1 MLFFEDVL
9 VLDELLHD
17 TLHCDNVYAI
27 NLIVDLLEISI
38 EILRLQVYPQGSD
51 AMDELQAIHEEK
63 WSLLLCLLHE
73 RDVLEAIDEVMAAC
87 DDNDSADE
95 TECEID

>member
-9 VLDELLHD
+9 VLDELLHY

-27 NLIVDLLEISI
+27 NLLVDLLEISI
-38 EILRLQVYPQGSD
+38 EILRLQVYPQDSGSI
-51 AMDELQAIHEEK
+51 DELQAIHEEK

-73 RDVLEAIDEVMAAC
+73 RDVLEAIEEVMAVC
-87 DDNDSADE
+87 DNDDSADE
-95 TECEID
+95 TECEVD